1 MLRVLCYGGRHYA
14 AAECVDWALSHLAQ
28 QHGKFLVVNG
38 GARGADALCKQ
49 WGLRHGHPVIT
60 MDAAWEALGNS
71 AGHKRNQWMLDY
83 AAPNYALAFPGGPGT
98 ADMTRRVKLAG
109 LPLWEPF
116 K

>member
-14 AAECVDWALSHLAQ
+14 ALECVDWALSLLAQ
-28 QHGKFLVVNG
+28 KHGEMVIING

-49 WGLRHGHPVIT
+49 WGLRKGRPVIT
-60 MDAAWEALGNS
+60 MDAAWDTLGKM
-71 AGHKRNQWMLDY
+71 AGHTCNQWMLDY
-83 AAPNYALAFPGGPGT
+83 AAPNYALAFPGGTGT